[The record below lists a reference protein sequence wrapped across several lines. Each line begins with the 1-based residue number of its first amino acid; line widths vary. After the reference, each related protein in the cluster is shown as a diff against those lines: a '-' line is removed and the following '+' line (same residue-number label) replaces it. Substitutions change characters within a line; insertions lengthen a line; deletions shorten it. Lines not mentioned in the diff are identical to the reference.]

1 MKHLSKLLILVM
13 ALVAVAAGKANAAVI
28 NGILVD
34 ATDTTEL
41 MQANVAL
48 LQQDKDSTYVKG
60 TITDFNG
67 VFNLEDVPEG
77 HYYLKCSYI
86 GYEPTVKRVSIGADG
101 RDVNMGM
108 IYLNQNTIVL
118 KETLV
123 IGVKTPITV
132 KEDTIEYNADTYK
145 TQANAVVEDLLKR
158 MPGVE
163 VSADGKIT
171 ANGKEVKKILIDGKE
186 FFSDD
191 PTVASKNIPA
201 DMINKLQII
210 DRKSD
215 LARLTGV
222 DDGDDETVIN
232 LTVKKGMNNG
242 WFGTATAGFGTDK
255 RYLGNVIANYF
266 NNGNQFTFTGNANNT
281 NNVGFTDGGASRFRR
296 FGGDRGVTT
305 SQLLGVN
312 FNVGSKDDEHFRVGG
327 NVMYSHTSRDTRTS
341 TSRQNIFNDST
352 SYRDALSM
360 ALDKTHNIRGDF
372 RLKWEIDS
380 CNTIEFRP
388 NFSFNFSHSESA
400 DTSMTRAGD
409 LMRTPVNRSLS
420 YYDNHGK
427 SYEFG
432 GRFIYNHKFKYHP
445 GRSYS
450 FFLNYN
456 YSNIDED
463 GSTYTLNN
471 YYLKGEEETIDQVYD
486 NLRKTNRVNGRLSWT
501 EPLGDVKN
509 ARFLTF
515 AYSASYN
522 VSKANKSVYDITR
535 YGNEVMPVPRLTRND
550 IMLDIVTNPTLR
562 DMIGDTYGGYALQDG
577 ELLSEIID
585 IELGDELNRI
595 FNEQQSNDFRNQFFN
610 QDFQLGFQKVT
621 KEYNLNVGFSVTSA
635 MSKSTDL
642 INSERN
648 IPSRWAWAVAP
659 FARFRYKFTKTRNI
673 AIDYRMRSNQPSI
686 AQLQPVADVSNPL
699 NIVIGNPELKPT
711 FTHRMSVRFSDFN
724 QDSQRSIMAMVHANV
739 QQNSIISTI
748 INDPTTGGQTT
759 TYTNTNGV
767 WDAMAMNMVSFP
779 FSASKAWFF
788 NSNIFARFS
797 QTKGYSDGDYN
808 RSTGLNLNIA
818 PGIAYRTAVFD
829 LELRPRYGYQVTHNT
844 MQTSRDRNVHT
855 WGAMFNG
862 TYSAPFGLVI
872 STDLN
877 FSTSTGYS
885 AGYNTTQWIWNG
897 SIAYQFLR
905 DKNASIQVS
914 VYDILGQQKNINR
927 TQTASYIEDA
937 IYNSLGR
944 YGMLTFTY
952 RFSTFTKG
960 QEPKDRNE
968 FRGPGGPPPGG
979 PPPGGGRP
987 SGPPPGGFGGR
998 PPF

>member
-1 MKHLSKLLILVM
+1 MNNLSKSLIILLT
-13 ALVAVAAGKANAAVI
+13 LVATAAFGSNAAII

-41 MQANVAL
+41 IQANVFL
-48 LQQDKDSTYVKG
+48 LQANQDSTYVTG
-60 TITDFNG
+60 TVTDDNG
-67 VFNLEDVPEG
+67 VFNLEDVSEG
-77 HYYLKCSYI
+77 HYYLKFSYI
-86 GYEPTVKRVSIGADG
+86 GYNDVVKRVSIGADG
-101 RDVNMGM
+101 RNVNMG
-108 IYLNQNTIVL
+108 IIALDQNTIFLDEVM
-118 KETLV
+118 V
-123 IGVKTPITV
+123 VGVKTAVTV

-171 ANGKEVKKILIDGKE
+171 ANGKEVKRILIDGKE

-191 PTVASKNIPA
+191 PTMASKNIPA
-201 DMINKLQII
+201 DMVNKLQVI

-222 DDGDDETVIN
+222 DDGEDETVIN
-232 LTVKKGMNNG
+232 LTIKRGMNNG
-242 WFGTATAGFGTDK
+242 WFGTVTAGYGTDN
-255 RYLGNVIANYF
+255 RYVGNVIANYF

-296 FGGDRGVTT
+296 FGGDRGITT
-305 SQLLGVN
+305 SQMIGVN
-312 FNVGSKDDEHFRVGG
+312 FNVGSQEDEHFRVGG
-327 NVMYSHTSRDTRTS
+327 DLTYSHTSRDTRMS
-341 TSRQNIFNDST
+341 TSRQNIFTDST
-352 SYRDALSM
+352 SYRNALSM
-360 ALDKTHNIRGDF
+360 SLDRTHNLRGNF
-372 RLKWEIDS
+372 RLKWEIDTL
-380 CNTIEFRP
+380 NTIDFQP
-388 NFSFNFSHSESA
+388 YFSLNFSHSESS

-409 LMRTPVNRSLS
+409 PWLTPVNRSLS

-432 GRFIYNHKFKYHP
+432 GRFIYNHKFRYHP

-450 FFLNYN
+450 VFVRYN
-456 YSNIDED
+456 YSNIDEY
-463 GSTYTLNN
+463 GNTFTRNN
-471 YYLKGEEETIDQVYD
+471 YYLKDEEETIDQAYD
-486 NLRKTNRVNGRLSWT
+486 NLRKTNSVNGRLSWT
-501 EPLGDVKN
+501 EPIGDVKN
-509 ARFLTF
+509 ANFLTF
-515 AYSASYN
+515 SYSARYN
-522 VSKANKSVYDITR
+522 YNKATKSVYDITR
-535 YGNEVMPVPRLTRND
+535 YADVVMPVPSITMND
-550 IMLDIVTNPTLR
+550 IMLDMATNRTLR
-562 DMIGDTYGGYALQDG
+562 EMISETYGAYALQDG
-577 ELLSEIID
+577 ALLSEIIEV
-585 IELGDELNRI
+585 ELGEELDRI
-595 FNEQQSNDFRNQFFN
+595 FNENQSNDFRNKYFN
-610 QDFQLGFQKVT
+610 QDFQIGFQKVT
-621 KEYNLNVGFSVTSA
+621 KTYNLNLGFSVTSA

-659 FARFRYKFTKTRNI
+659 FARFRYKFSKTRNL
-673 AIDYRMRSNQPSI
+673 AIDYRMRSSQPTI
-686 AQLQPVADVSNPL
+686 AQLQPVADISNPL
-699 NIVIGNPELKPT
+699 NIVVGNPELKPT

-724 QDSQRSIMAMVHANV
+724 QDAQRSIMAMVHANV

-759 TYTNTNGV
+759 TYTNINGV

-779 FSASKAWFF
+779 FSSNKAWYFT
-788 NSNIFARFS
+788 SNVFARFS
-797 QTKGYSDGDYN
+797 QTKGYSDGEYN

-818 PGIAYRTAVFD
+818 PGIAYRTSLFD

-844 MQTSRDRNVHT
+844 MQTSRDRNIHT

-877 FSTSTGYS
+877 FSSTSGYS
-885 AGYNTTQWIWNG
+885 SGYDTKQWIWNG
-897 SIAYQFLR
+897 SIAYQFL
-905 DKNASIQVS
+905 KNKEASIQIS
-914 VYDILGQQKNINR
+914 VYDILGQQKNISR
-927 TQTASYIEDA
+927 TQTASYIQDA

-952 RFSTFTKG
+952 RFTTFARG
-960 QEPKDRNE
+960 QEPESRNN
-968 FRGPGGPPPGG
+968 FGGPGG

-987 SGPPPGGFGGR
+987 GGGGGRPGGGGGR

>member
-1 MKHLSKLLILVM
+1 MKIVSRIIIFVM
-13 ALVAVAAGKANAAVI
+13 LLVAVFSGIANSAII

-34 ATDTTEL
+34 SKDTTEL

-48 LQQDKDSTYVKG
+48 LQATKDSTYV
-60 TITDFNG
+60 TSTVTDFNG
-67 VFNLEDVPEG
+67 VFNLENVQPG

-86 GYEPTVKRVSIGADG
+86 GYDDIVKRVSVGEDG

-108 IYLNQNTIVL
+108 IALGQNTVVL
-118 KETLV
+118 KETVV

-191 PTVASKNIPA
+191 PTMASKNIPA
-201 DMINKLQII
+201 DMVNKLQVI

-222 DDGDDETVIN
+222 DDGEDETVIN

-242 WFGTATAGFGTDK
+242 WFGTATAGYGTDK

-296 FGGDRGVTT
+296 FGGDRGITT
-305 SQLLGVN
+305 SQMIGLN
-312 FNVGSKDDEHFRVGG
+312 FNVGSRDDEHFRVGG
-327 NVMYSHTSRDTRTS
+327 DLTYSHTSRDTRTS
-341 TSRQNIFNDST
+341 TSRQNIFTDST
-352 SYRDALSM
+352 SYRDALSL
-360 ALDKTHNIRGDF
+360 ALDKTHNIRGNF
-372 RLKWEIDS
+372 RLKWEVDS

-388 NFSFNFSHSESA
+388 NFSFNFSHSESS

-409 LMRTPVNRSLS
+409 AMRTPVNRSLS

-450 FFLNYN
+450 VFVNYN

-463 GSTYTLNN
+463 GNSYTLNN
-471 YYLKGEEETIDQVYD
+471 YYLKDEEETIDQVYD
-486 NLRKTNRVNGRLSWT
+486 NLRKTNRINGRLSWT
-501 EPLGDVKN
+501 EPLGDIKK
-509 ARFLTF
+509 AQFLTLS
-515 AYSASYN
+515 YSANYN
-522 VSKANKSVYDITR
+522 VAKANKSVYDIIR
-535 YGNEVMPVPRLTRND
+535 YGNNVMPAPRITQND
-550 IMLDIVTNPTLR
+550 ILMGVVFNPTLR
-562 DMIGDTYGGYALQDG
+562 EMISETYGAYALQDRA
-577 ELLSEIID
+577 LLSEIVD
-585 IELGDELNRI
+585 LELGEEIDRI
-595 FNEQQSNDFRNQFFN
+595 FNESQSNNFRNKFFN
-610 QDFQLGFQKVT
+610 QEFQLGYQKVT
-621 KEYNLNVGFSVTSA
+621 KAMNLNVGFSVNSA

-642 INSERN
+642 INSARN
-648 IPSRWAWAVAP
+648 IPTRWAWSVAP
-659 FARFRYKFTKTRNI
+659 FARIRYKFSKTRNL
-673 AIDYRMRSNQPSI
+673 AFDYRLRSNQPSI
-686 AQLQPVADVSNPL
+686 AQLQPVADESNPL
-699 NIVIGNPELKPT
+699 HIVIGNPDLKPT
-711 FTHRMSVRFSDFN
+711 FNHRINLRFSDFN
-724 QDSQRSIMAMVHANV
+724 QDSQRSIMAMMNFNM

-748 INDPTTGGQTT
+748 FNDPTTGGQTT
-759 TYTNTNGV
+759 TYTNINGV

-779 FSASKAWFF
+779 FSASKVWYF
-788 NSNIFARFS
+788 NSNVFARLS
-797 QTKGYSDGDYN
+797 HDKGYTDNQLNTSI
-808 RSTGLNLNIA
+808 GLNLNIA
-818 PGIAYRTAVFD
+818 PGIAFRNAVFD
-829 LELRPRYGYQVTHNT
+829 IELRPRYGYQLTHNS

-877 FSTSTGYS
+877 FSSSTGYS
-885 AGYNTTQWIWNG
+885 SGYNTKQWIWNG

-905 DKNASIQVS
+905 NKEASIQVS
-914 VYDILGQQKNINR
+914 VYDILGQQKNIMR
-927 TQTASYIEDA
+927 TQTASYIQDA

-952 RFSTFTKG
+952 RFTTFAKG
-960 QEPKDRNE
+960 QEPKNRNDE
-968 FRGPGGPPPGG
+968 FRGPGGPGGPPPGG
-979 PPPGGGRP
+979 RPGGGR
-987 SGPPPGGFGGR
+987 GFGGGR

>member
-1 MKHLSKLLILVM
+1 MKFLLKFNII
-13 ALVAVAAGKANAAVI
+13 AVIMVTLGMTNARAAVI

-48 LQQDKDSTYVKG
+48 LQMDKDSTYVKG

-67 VFNLEDVPEG
+67 VFNLEDVPSG
-77 HYYLKCSYI
+77 RYYLKCSYI
-86 GYEPTVKRVSIGADG
+86 GYTSVVKRVTVGADG

-108 IYLNQNTIVL
+108 IALPQDGVVL
-118 KETLV
+118 KETV
-123 IGVKTPITV
+123 VMGVKSAVVV

-163 VSADGKIT
+163 VGSDGKIT

-191 PTVASKNIPA
+191 PTMASKNIPA
-201 DMINKLQII
+201 DMVNKLQII

-242 WFGTATAGFGTDK
+242 WFGTATAGYGTDK
-255 RYLGNVIANYF
+255 RYVANVIANYF
-266 NNGNQFTFTGNANNT
+266 NNGNQFTFTGGANNT

-305 SQLLGVN
+305 SQMLGVN
-312 FNVGSKDDEHFRVGG
+312 FNVGSKEDEHFRIGG
-327 NVMYSHTSRDTRTS
+327 DLTYSHTSRDTRTS
-341 TSRQNIFNDST
+341 TSRQNIFTDST
-352 SYRDALSM
+352 SYRDALSV
-360 ALDKTHNIRGDF
+360 ALDRTHNIRGNF
-372 RLKWEIDS
+372 RLKWEVDS
-380 CNTIEFRP
+380 FNTIEFRP
-388 NFSFNFSHSESA
+388 NFQFNFSHSESS

-409 LMRTPVNRSLS
+409 QWRTPVNRSLS

-432 GRFIYNHKFKYHP
+432 GRLIYNHKFRSHP

-450 FFLNYN
+450 VFLNYN

-463 GSTYTLNN
+463 GNTFTRNN
-471 YYLKGEEETIDQVYD
+471 YYLVDTEETIDQVYD
-486 NLRKTNRVNGRLSWT
+486 NLRKTNRINGRLSWT
-501 EPLGDVKN
+501 EPLGDVKK
-509 ARFLTF
+509 AQFLTF
-515 AYSASYN
+515 AYSANYS
-522 VSKANKSVYDITR
+522 VTRANKSVYDITR
-535 YGNEVMPVPRLTRND
+535 QGYLSYAPPVTRND
-550 IMLDIVTNPTLR
+550 IMMDVVLNPTLR
-562 DMIGDTYGGYALQDG
+562 AMIKDKYGDYALLDG
-577 ELLSEIID
+577 ALLSDIID
-585 IELGDELNRI
+585 IELGDEVERS
-595 FNEQQSNDFRNQFFN
+595 FNERLSNNFKNQFFN
-610 QDFQLGFQKVT
+610 QEFQLGFQKVT
-621 KEYNLNVGFSVTSA
+621 KAYNLNVGFSVNSA

-642 INSERN
+642 INSARN
-648 IPSRWAWAVAP
+648 IPSRWAWSYAP
-659 FARFRYKFTKTRNI
+659 FARFRYKFSKTRNL
-673 AIDYRMRSNQPSI
+673 AFDYRLRSSQPSI
-686 AQLQPVADVSNPL
+686 AQLQPVADESNPL
-699 NIVIGNPELKPT
+699 NIVIGNPDLKPT
-711 FTHRMSVRFSDFN
+711 FTHRINLRFSDFN
-724 QDSQRSIMAMVHANV
+724 QDSQRSIMAMLGFNM

-748 INDPTTGGQTT
+748 TNDPTTGGQTT
-759 TYTNTNGV
+759 TYANINGV
-767 WDAMAMNMVSFP
+767 WDAMAMNMLSFP
-779 FSASKAWFF
+779 FSASKAWYFT
-788 NSNIFARFS
+788 SNIFARMS
-797 QTKGYSDGDYN
+797 QTKGYTDGNYN
-808 RSTGLNLNIA
+808 RSIGLNLNVA
-818 PGIAYRTAVFD
+818 PGIAYRTGVFD
-829 LELRPRYGYQVTHNT
+829 LELRPRYGYQLTHNT
-844 MQTSRDRNVHT
+844 MQNSSDRNVHT

-877 FSTSTGYS
+877 YSHSSGYS
-885 AGYNTTQWIWNG
+885 SGYNTNQWIWNG

-905 DKNASIQVS
+905 NKQASIQVS
-914 VYDILGQQKNINR
+914 VYDILGQQKNVMR
-927 TQTASYIEDA
+927 TQTASYIQDA

-952 RFSTFTKG
+952 RFTTFAKG
-960 QEPKDRNE
+960 QEPKSKDND

-979 PPPGGGRP
+979 GGGRP
-987 SGPPPGGFGGR
+987 GGRGGFGGGR